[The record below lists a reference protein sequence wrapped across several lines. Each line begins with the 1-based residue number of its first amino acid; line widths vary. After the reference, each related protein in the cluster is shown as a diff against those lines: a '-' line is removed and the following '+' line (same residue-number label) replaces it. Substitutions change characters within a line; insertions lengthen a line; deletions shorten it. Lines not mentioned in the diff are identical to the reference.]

1 MRMTKQKTTI
11 LDIINNSYAHLDALG
26 VYKEAKEIIPNISL
40 ATVYRNLN
48 LLVEEGK
55 IVRIKKGLVDRY
67 DAKRER
73 HDHFFCNKCG
83 KIIDIYEEIVIPDDV
98 YKVGRILEYEINFTG
113 ICRDCM
119 KEKERDNNGIKR
131 K

>member
-1 MRMTKQKTTI
+1 MRMTKQKMTI
-11 LDIINNSYAHLDALG
+11 LDIINNYYAHLDALG
-26 VYKEAKEIIPNISL
+26 VYKEARKMKPNISL

-67 DAKRER
+67 DAKRGR
-73 HDHFFCNKCG
+73 HDHFFCSKCG
-83 KIIDIYEEIVIPDDV
+83 KIIDIYEEIVIPNNA
-98 YKVGRILEYEINFTG
+98 YKIGRVLEYDINFTG
-113 ICRDCM
+113 ICKDCI
-119 KEKERDNNGIKR
+119 KEEKNNGIKR

>member
-1 MRMTKQKTTI
+1 MRMTKQKMTT

-67 DAKRER
+67 DAKRGR

-83 KIIDIYEEIVIPDDV
+83 KIIDIYEEIVITNNA
-98 YKVGRILEYEINFTG
+98 YKIGRVLEYDINFTG
-113 ICRDCM
+113 ICEDCL
-119 KEKERDNNGIKR
+119 KKKGR
-131 K
+131 

>member
-1 MRMTKQKTTI
+1 MRMTKQKMTI
-11 LDIINNSYAHLDALG
+11 LDIINNSYAHLDVLG

-67 DAKRER
+67 DAKRGR
-73 HDHFFCNKCG
+73 HDHFFCSKCG
-83 KIIDIYEEIVIPDDV
+83 KIIDIYEEIVIPNNV
-98 YKVGRILEYEINFTG
+98 YKIGRVLEYDINFTG
-113 ICRDCM
+113 ICKDCI
-119 KEKERDNNGIKR
+119 KEEKNNGIKR

>member
-1 MRMTKQKTTI
+1 MFIRMTKQKMI
-11 LDIINNSYAHLDALG
+11 DIINNSYAHLDALG

-67 DAKRER
+67 DAKRGR
-73 HDHFFCNKCG
+73 HDHFFCSRCG
-83 KIIDIYEEIVIPDDV
+83 KIIDIYEEIVIPNNA
-98 YKVGRILEYEINFTG
+98 YKIGRVLEYDINFTG
-113 ICRDCM
+113 ICKDCI
-119 KEKERDNNGIKR
+119 KEEKNNGIKR